1 MNDLDDIRKRINKRQ
16 GKTLT
21 NHHFTILYNAMTKMM
36 VVMLVGL
43 AVLSY
48 VKISPNGTYI
58 QDYILNSDY
67 YNMVSSWISQHLFVS
82 DDMIVSTQVSYTH
95 ISDNY
100 YTNSTNEVLN
110 FDNGR
115 VIYVDYQDIL
125 GNYVTILLDN
135 GIEIT
140 YGQMNDV
147 FVSVYD
153 KVEASTI
160 LGTYDDNLIIIFTQ
174 DGQEI
179 DYSTFIEL
187 YS

>member
-1 MNDLDDIRKRINKRQ
+1 
-16 GKTLT
+16 
-21 NHHFTILYNAMTKMM
+21 
-36 VVMLVGL
+36 MLVGL

-58 QDYILNSDY
+58 KDYILNNDY
-67 YNMVSSWISQHLFVS
+67 YETVSLWIAQHLFTNNDIAVS
-82 DDMIVSTQVSYTH
+82 SQVSYTH

-100 YTNSTNEVLN
+100 YKSSTNEVLN

-115 VIYVDYQDIL
+115 VIYVDYQEIL
-125 GNYVTILLDN
+125 GNYVTVLLEN
-135 GIEIT
+135 GIEVT
-140 YGQMNDV
+140 YGQMNVV

-153 KVEASTI
+153 SVESATI
-160 LGTYDDNLIIIFTQ
+160 LGTYDDSLIIIFNQ

-179 DYSTFIEL
+179 DYSTYLEL